1 MKVFSCVLS
10 VAVAG
15 LLAGCDKG
23 SSPQNQDMPVA
34 DSTSNNASGYLGGLV
49 QAKKTADKT
58 IDVSYL
64 NQAVQLFN
72 VQEGRY
78 PKTLA
83 ELMPKY
89 VAKIPDAPI
98 GYQIGLRRHQGRSE
112 NGRAVNFQNVR

>member
-1 MKVFSCVLS
+1 MKAFFLIL
-10 VAVAG
+10 VAAG
-15 LLAGCDKG
+15 LLLTGCDKSKYG
-23 SSPQNQDMPVA
+23 SVQDNKKA
-34 DSTSNNASGYLGGLV
+34 LDYGGTLV
-49 QAKKTADKT
+49 NAKKTADKT

-83 ELMPKY
+83 ELVPGY

-98 GYQIGLRRHQGRSE
+98 GYKIDYDATKGEVKVVKQ
-112 NGRAVNFQNVR
+112 

>member
-1 MKVFSCVLS
+1 MKAFLMIS
-10 VAVAG
+10 VAAG
-15 LLAGCDKG
+15 LLLTGCDKSKYG
-23 SSPQNQDMPVA
+23 SVQDNKKA
-34 DSTSNNASGYLGGLV
+34 LDYGGTLV
-49 QAKKTADKT
+49 NAKKTADKT

-83 ELMPKY
+83 ELVPGY

-98 GYQIGLRRHQGRSE
+98 GYKIDYDATKGEVKVVKQ
-112 NGRAVNFQNVR
+112 